1 VDAGSSSRADEWR
14 QESGFL
20 AEALETVKQSWTGE
34 LAASP
39 SDLRLRVGQYEDL
52 LRNVALS
59 GGYGNLVLADCLRR
73 LSLTLLTDYLLT
85 YPTEHEAVTS
95 ILAMDRVRLLDSP
108 AVRNLLGDELK
119 FQPPA
124 GQSRLSEKREDLD
137 LAFRKDGSTYRK
149 EIGRMLL
156 SRPTISHLTT
166 RPDVSG
172 LLLRLIE
179 DEAEER
185 VILAGFAEFLKR
197 VWLSS
202 WTNRHEC
209 AKNRLPDFDLMMAG
223 GLMPK
228 MVIEVPEEFTE
239 VGKAMAEHLAALE
252 RTVSRLG
259 GGKAVD
265 YAEIEAAMSES
276 AGRTELAGHR
286 AILQSLDVDV
296 PAVMIGG
303 VRYTRVGRCEAP
315 YHTMVGSV
323 SVERSL
329 YRQSGERGG
338 QPGGRVVDPVSLRA
352 GVVEDGWLPRAAR
365 AMAHAVQQGPS
376 REAEASAR
384 EFGRLPYSRASFE
397 RVAHLVGALA
407 VADHQDIEDALI
419 DAVEVPEEARSISVS
434 LDRVS
439 VPMEEPRRRP
449 AGRPKKGAP
458 KKPVERNFRM
468 AYCGTVTLHDE
479 NGVGRHTIRYG
490 CMPDGDVIGLRD
502 RLVADA
508 ATLRSKRPDLK
519 LELLCDG
526 APEMWNLLEEGFI
539 PKFGNDL
546 YRLVDLH
553 HLMEKLGAAAGVI
566 DDATAADERL
576 RRWKMSLLNRS
587 SAATGIL
594 EELSA
599 SGMDEGVGT
608 EHPVHAAI
616 TYIQSHSADADRM
629 NYARA
634 RRLGL
639 ALGTGNVEAT
649 CKSLFETRMKRCGAR
664 WKEETGQHIVQ
675 LRALALSDRWGP
687 AIELTLR
694 PLRKAVRAA

>member
-1 VDAGSSSRADEWR
+1 
-14 QESGFL
+14 
-20 AEALETVKQSWTGE
+20 
-34 LAASP
+34 
-39 SDLRLRVGQYEDL
+39 
-52 LRNVALS
+52 
-59 GGYGNLVLADCLRR
+59 
-73 LSLTLLTDYLLT
+73 
-85 YPTEHEAVTS
+85 
-95 ILAMDRVRLLDSP
+95 
-108 AVRNLLGDELK
+108 
-119 FQPPA
+119 
-124 GQSRLSEKREDLD
+124 
-137 LAFRKDGSTYRK
+137 
-149 EIGRMLL
+149 
-156 SRPTISHLTT
+156 
-166 RPDVSG
+166 
-172 LLLRLIE
+172 
-179 DEAEER
+179 
-185 VILAGFAEFLKR
+185 
-197 VWLSS
+197 
-202 WTNRHEC
+202 
-209 AKNRLPDFDLMMAG
+209 
-223 GLMPK
+223 MPK

-239 VGKAMAEHLAALE
+239 VGKAMAEHLAALQ

-265 YAEIEAAMSES
+265 YAEIEQAMAES

-286 AILQSLDVDV
+286 AILQSLDIDV
-296 PAVMIGG
+296 AAVMIGG

-519 LELLCDG
+519 IELLCDG

-553 HLMEKLGAAAGVI
+553 HLMEKLGAAARVI
-566 DDATAADERL
+566 DDSTVAGERL
-576 RRWKMSLLNRS
+576 RRWKMSLLNRA

-594 EELSA
+594 EELTA

-608 EHPVHAAI
+608 DHPVHAAI

-639 ALGTGNVEAT
+639 ALGNGNVEAT

-687 AIELTLR
+687 AIALTLR
-694 PLRKAVRAA
+694 PLRKPVRAA